1 MVKYRNFLL
10 NSIRE
15 EINAQEMD
23 NRSLL
28 VNSMSGIRTQRMRDI
43 GEMLKDLEVTFRQTG
58 TFKTNEFVEFLTKFF
73 TLTEGGKARGLKLD
87 LEPFE
92 NEKVPSYYVVGNEE
106 TVDFITDIV
115 KTERDVKRFLKPND
129 YDDVIR
135 IKGEVVYPF
144 KENLTM
150 KDKYGDHY
158 RLKYAIYELMQLK
171 VDHPDITDKERY
183 EIVLANTVRRN
194 LIKSEQ
200 EKKNR

>member
-1 MVKYRNFLL
+1 MKKREIIEMVKYRNFLL
-10 NSIRE
+10 NSLRE

-106 TVDFITDIV
+106 TVDFITDI
-115 KTERDVKRFLKPND
+115 
-129 YDDVIR
+129 
-135 IKGEVVYPF
+135 KGEVVYPF